1 MKRRTGT
8 RGEGV
13 RSRLQRAGALAALL
27 GVGGSGSALLLGEP
41 AVAAP
46 LDVVLAADAVLAAP
60 VPTDAVPTDAVP
72 TDAAP
77 PAVRTLDE
85 LLAAFRKSPGLS
97 ARFEEHKYIAL
108 LEAPLKSSGAL
119 YFLPEDKLA
128 RHVERP
134 KRSVILLAGKRLRIA
149 DETGTRD
156 LDLAKMPALAA
167 LVQSFSQVLRG
178 DRAALDEHYRVEFR
192 PATPPAPAKG
202 EGRTGSW
209 RLRLT
214 PKNAPL
220 SEMVSSIEL
229 TGSGPTIATLTVS
242 EPNGDRSVTHFSDV
256 DTERRFSEAERK
268 RLFSLPR

>member
-60 VPTDAVPTDAVP
+60 VPADAVP

-134 KRSVILLAGKRLRIA
+134 KRSVILLARKRLRIA